1 LIKGKL
7 NLDVSDSESGSDSHD
22 GSDDDVLPM
31 HTFKKKKIDLPIESK
46 LQATIN
52 AIQTD
57 HPDLVK

>member
-7 NLDVSDSESGSDSHD
+7 NLDVSDSESGSDSQD

-31 HTFKKKKIDLPIESK
+31 QTFKKKKIDLPIESK